1 MPGRDPLANPE
12 PLLRR
17 VYAYVAYRVP
27 DRNDAEDITSETFE
41 RALRYRDR
49 YDERRGEPIA
59 WLLGIARN
67 CLYDAQLRARP
78 EAPSGPEPT
87 RPGIAGEVVG
97 RIALEE
103 ALASL
108 SSDDQELL
116 ALRYG
121 ADLKVREIAS
131 LLERRSRVRV
141 PDSPQPSR
149 TASTRQSRTSNAL
162 LPASPT
168 APCKEPLPLAVLL
181 DDAQVLAPAPR
192 R

>member
-17 VYAYVAYRVP
+17 VFAYVSYRTV
-27 DRNDAEDITSETFE
+27 RRADAEDITSETFE

-67 CLYDAQLRARP
+67 CLYDARLRPRAD
-78 EAPSGPEPT
+78 APSEPEPT
-87 RPGIAGEVVG
+87 RAGIDAEVVG
-97 RIALEE
+97 RVAFNE
-103 ALASL
+103 AFASL
-108 SSDDQELL
+108 SADDQELL

-131 LLERRSRVRV
+131 LLERRTNAVEVALSRAR
-141 PDSPQPSR
+141 SR
-149 TASTRQSRTSNAL
+149 LAAALASGEEEME
-162 LPASPT
+162 PGVEGHASGLAGPT
-168 APCKEPLPLAVLL
+168 L
-181 DDAQVLAPAPR
+181 
-192 R
+192 